1 MRRGKPVS
9 TTGYW
14 CTHFRN
20 QVTNCAEVGF
30 QFYLREISCNYN
42 CAIGKERNLLEDPK
56 WELAL
61 LATVQSFY
69 QRLLSEQLGGE
80 LPAPAELAPDV
91 IGHAEDVRS
100 TLDKMHLWVQ
110 LLDMAITPAMLRLA
124 VQPELDP
131 EVAEGLLRYFAR
143 HRDDS
148 GANRDKTDLVA
159 TFLFR
164 HPRVAGQWERR
175 GYGLDGSIPLSPF
188 EIALLEILSES
199 DVPVLSEGDVQ
210 LLREFSALLDQANR
224 FQDFAALMDSGIIER
239 VRQLK
244 AALGESIYHPGVLA
258 TLAPYNAAFGD
269 RFHTLF
275 AAAADEIKAFAQHL
289 EELGGSILST
299 VDGIEVTV
307 EHVAALNQEALLK
320 VDYGAALEKFRRVAR
335 LKKELE
341 RRPPIPRARS
351 GFRPFGQAIGAGG
364 AAAAP
369 ALDPA
374 VQKYVP
380 AAITAQALSAE
391 EAKLRR
397 VEESIRVFVRV
408 ADPKFRQIV
417 PMRYFNLVLTP
428 AEVQAYTADYLEQTG
443 TQADAARLLLRVV
456 AVTARM
462 TTEIEEFKRSRNSR
476 SVWKL
481 HADSLVVLIDLGT
494 RLREGVE
501 RFALVVGEE
510 AEGPANGGDLRGS
523 VEKLR
528 ARTDEAA
535 KLIGEV

>member
-1 MRRGKPVS
+1 MV
-9 TTGYW
+9 
-14 CTHFRN
+14 
-20 QVTNCAEVGF
+20 
-30 QFYLREISCNYN
+30 
-42 CAIGKERNLLEDPK
+42 EDPK

-69 QRLLSEQLGGE
+69 QRLLSDQLGGE

-91 IGHAEDVRS
+91 ISRADDVRS
-100 TLDKMHLWVQ
+100 TLAQMHLWIQ
-110 LLDMAITPAMLRLA
+110 LLDMAITPAMLRLG
-124 VQPELDP
+124 VQSDLDP
-131 EVAEGLLRYFAR
+131 EVAEALLRYFAR

-164 HPRVAGQWERR
+164 HPRVAGQWEQH

-199 DVPVLSEGDVQ
+199 DVPVLPENHVQ
-210 LLREFSALLDQANR
+210 LLREFGPLLDQANR
-224 FQDFAALMDSGIIER
+224 FQDFSTLMDSGIIPR
-239 VRQLK
+239 VRELK
-244 AALGESIYHPGVLA
+244 ASLGESIYHPGVLA

-275 AAAADEIKAFAQHL
+275 AAAAEEIKNFANRL

-299 VDGIEVTV
+299 VDGVEVTV

-320 VDYGAALEKFRRVAR
+320 VDYSAALEKFRRVSR

-341 RRPPIPRARS
+341 RRPPIWRANPGS
-351 GFRPFGQAIGAGG
+351 PPSVYAVGAGG

-369 ALDPA
+369 ALAP
-374 VQKYVP
+374 KYVP
-380 AAITAQALSAE
+380 AAITPQALSVE

-408 ADPKFRQIV
+408 ADPKFRQVV
-417 PMRYFNLVLTP
+417 PMRYFNLMLSS
-428 AEVQAYTADYLEQTG
+428 AEVDAYTADYLEQAG
-443 TQADAARLLLRVV
+443 PRADAARMLLRIV
-456 AVTARM
+456 AVTARV
-462 TTEIEEFKRSRNSR
+462 TTEMEELKRSRNSR

-481 HADSLVVLIDLGT
+481 HADSLVVLVDLAKRLGEAVDRRALAIGQQPET
-494 RLREGVE
+494 QANRAPLHRSLERLRE
-501 RFALVVGEE
+501 
-510 AEGPANGGDLRGS
+510 
-523 VEKLR
+523 
-528 ARTDEAA
+528 RTGEAA
-535 KLIGEV
+535 DLIDAA

>member
-1 MRRGKPVS
+1 
-9 TTGYW
+9 
-14 CTHFRN
+14 
-20 QVTNCAEVGF
+20 
-30 QFYLREISCNYN
+30 
-42 CAIGKERNLLEDPK
+42 LLEDPK

-69 QRLLSEQLGGE
+69 QRLLSDQLGGE

-91 IGHAEDVRS
+91 ISQTDDVRS
-100 TLDKMHLWVQ
+100 TLVKMHLWIQ
-110 LLDMAITPAMLRLA
+110 MLDMAITPAMLRLG
-124 VQPELDP
+124 VQPGLDP
-131 EVAEGLLRYFAR
+131 EVAEALLRYFAR

-199 DVPVLSEGDVQ
+199 EAPVLSDADVQ
-210 LLREFSALLDQANR
+210 LLREFSPLLDQANR
-224 FQDFAALMDSGIIER
+224 FQDFGALMDSGIIQR
-239 VRQLK
+239 VRELK
-244 AALGESIYHPGVLA
+244 ASLGESIYHPGVLA

-269 RFHTLF
+269 RFHALF
-275 AAAADEIKAFAQHL
+275 AAATHEIKAFANRL

-299 VDGIEVTV
+299 VDGVEVTV

-320 VDYGAALEKFRRVAR
+320 VDYSAALEKFRRVAR

-341 RRPPIPRARS
+341 RRPPISRAHLDLAPS
-351 GFRPFGQAIGAGG
+351 AQAVGAGG
-364 AAAAP
+364 AASAP
-369 ALDPA
+369 AL
-374 VQKYVP
+374 VRKYVP
-380 AAITAQALSAE
+380 AAITPQGLSVE

-417 PMRYFNLVLTP
+417 PMRYFNLVLSP
-428 AEVQAYTADYLEQTG
+428 DEVQAYTADYLEQTG
-443 TQADAARLLLRVV
+443 AKADAARMMLRVV
-456 AVTARM
+456 AVTARI
-462 TTEIEEFKRSRNSR
+462 TTEMEQFKRSRNSH

-481 HADSLVVLIDLGT
+481 HADSLVVLVDLAT
-494 RLREGVE
+494 RLTEAVNRL
-501 RFALVVGEE
+501 ALAMGQRSEMQ
-510 AEGPANGGDLRGS
+510 ANGEPLRS
-523 VEKLR
+523 SLEKLLE
-528 ARTDEAA
+528 RTGEAVR
-535 KLIGEV
+535 LIGEA

>member
-1 MRRGKPVS
+1 MV
-9 TTGYW
+9 
-14 CTHFRN
+14 
-20 QVTNCAEVGF
+20 
-30 QFYLREISCNYN
+30 
-42 CAIGKERNLLEDPK
+42 EDPK

-69 QRLLSEQLGGE
+69 QRLLSDQLGGE
-80 LPAPAELAPDV
+80 LPAPAALAPDV
-91 IGHAEDVRS
+91 ISRAEDVRS
-100 TLDKMHLWVQ
+100 TLAQMHLWIQ
-110 LLDMAITPAMLRLA
+110 LLDMAITPAMLRLG
-124 VQPELDP
+124 VQSDLDP
-131 EVAEGLLRYFAR
+131 EVAEALLRYFAR

-164 HPRVAGQWERR
+164 HPRVTGQWEQR

-199 DVPVLSEGDVQ
+199 DVPVLPENHVQ
-210 LLREFSALLDQANR
+210 LLREFGPLLDQANR
-224 FQDFAALMDSGIIER
+224 FQDFSTLMDSGIIPR
-239 VRQLK
+239 VRELK
-244 AALGESIYHPGVLA
+244 TSLGESIYHPGVLA

-275 AAAADEIKAFAQHL
+275 AAATEEIKNFANRL

-299 VDGIEVTV
+299 VDGVEVTV

-320 VDYGAALEKFRRVAR
+320 VDYSAALEKFRRVSR

-341 RRPPIPRARS
+341 RRPPIRRVNPDSTPSAHAV
-351 GFRPFGQAIGAGG
+351 GGG

-369 ALDPA
+369 ALAP
-374 VQKYVP
+374 KYVP
-380 AAITAQALSAE
+380 AAITPQALSVE

-417 PMRYFNLVLTP
+417 PMRYFNLMLSS
-428 AEVQAYTADYLEQTG
+428 AEVEAYTADYLEQAG
-443 TQADAARLLLRVV
+443 PRADTARMLLRVV
-456 AVTARM
+456 AVTARL
-462 TTEIEEFKRSRNSR
+462 TTEMEELKRSRNSR

-481 HADSLVVLIDLGT
+481 HADSLVVLVDLAKRLAEAVDRLALTIGQQAET
-494 RLREGVE
+494 QGSSEPLRSSLDRLRE
-501 RFALVVGEE
+501 RTGE
-510 AEGPANGGDLRGS
+510 AG
-523 VEKLR
+523 
-528 ARTDEAA
+528 
-535 KLIGEV
+535 KLIDAA